1 MKVRRG
7 PIAWMAQNT
16 VAANLLM
23 GIFIVGGLLV
33 SGGVK
38 QEVFPEFTVDEI
50 HVSSVYPGASPSEV
64 EKGVLIAMEEAVR
77 ALDGVKEVISVAGES
92 SGLVRVRLEND
103 ADNEQALSDVRG
115 AIDRLRSM
123 PIELERPIVKLVKT
137 RQRSVSVIV
146 YGDVDHE
153 LLRRQAEYVRAG
165 LVANTLITQA
175 ELKNLPLREIA
186 IEITEENQRKYNI
199 TPAQIAQ
206 KIRASSIEL
215 PSGQI
220 KSSVGELLIRT
231 SERREIGEEFENIA
245 VIANPDGSVVR
256 LGEIAT
262 VNDGFEEDQRE
273 AWFNGKPSVLIDVYR
288 VGNQKPLEITDA
300 ITQFLAKTE
309 LPVGIEASLWSDRST
324 SFVGRINLLKS
335 NAISG
340 LILVFVALGLFL
352 EIRLAFWVMLGIP
365 ISFLGAFLFIPMFDA
380 SINMVSMFAFI
391 LVLGIVVDDAIVVG
405 ENVFR
410 LRNEGKSALD
420 AAIEG
425 AKEVS
430 TPVFFAVATTVATFG
445 PLLFVPGFIGK
456 IFGVIPI
463 IVIATLT
470 ISWIESVYIL
480 PAHLAHSSTTQ
491 SGVFGWIITQ
501 QLKVSR
507 FLERFIANVYTPS
520 ARLAAEHRY
529 TTVALSFASLL
540 LLAGAIKGG
549 AFKFSFM
556 PKLESDNVVATI
568 RLPLGT
574 PLSETKRYRDL
585 LESRLR
591 PVLKSLTKD
600 KPIHLGVLSVAGG
613 TAGGGGGPRGGTSGG
628 KSTHVASVRVMLVPL
643 GEREFSSGE
652 VARAWRKSVGE
663 VVGAELVSFGYTFGG
678 GGGEPVNI
686 RLSHPDIDTLEQT
699 SVRVAKHLEKFDA
712 LTDIDTGFSLG
723 KEQLNVKLSDQGRA
737 LGITERALANTLRAS
752 FYGTEALR
760 QQRGRDEVRVIVRRP
775 RADRTNRDRLENM
788 MLQTPGG
795 MSIPLK
801 DAALFESGRAYSSI
815 YRVNGRRAISVT
827 ADLDSKKGN
836 ANEILGEIQRSFLPK
851 LVTETPGLTYSLEG
865 ERKSQ
870 KESLGAL
877 AKNYIFALLIIF
889 CLLAIPFKSYAQP
902 FLVMSAIPFGA
913 VGALLGHWIMGF
925 ELSIMSMMGI
935 VALSGVVVNDSLVLM
950 IATNKIRRSGSSAIE
965 AAVQGAALRF
975 RPILLTSL
983 TTSFGL
989 APMILEKSVQ
999 ARFLVP
1005 MAVSLGFGILWATI
1019 IILYTVPSF
1028 YLILDDV
1035 QRFFQWLYGKKET
1048 NPDHLASSPAPGE
1061 DTGLIN

>member
-1 MKVRRG
+1 MKERRG

-77 ALDGVKEVISVAGES
+77 GLDGVKEVISVAGES

-115 AIDRLRSM
+115 SIDRLRSM
-123 PIELERPIVKLVKT
+123 PVELERPIVKLVKT

-153 LLRRQAEYVRAG
+153 LLRRQAEYIRAG

-186 IEITEENQRKYNI
+186 IEITEENQRKYSI

-206 KIRASSIEL
+206 KIRESSIEL

-231 SERREIGEEFENIA
+231 SERRELGEEFENIA

-273 AWFNGKPSVLIDVYR
+273 AWFNGKPSVLIDIYR
-288 VGNQKPLEITDA
+288 VGNQKPLEITEA

-352 EIRLAFWVMLGIP
+352 EIGLHLGSCGIP

-470 ISWIESVYIL
+470 ISWVESVYIL
-480 PAHLAHSSTTQ
+480 PAHLAHSSTEQ
-491 SGVFGWIITQ
+491 SGVFGWVIKQ

-507 FLERFIANVYTPS
+507 FLERFIANIYVPS

-540 LLAGAIKGG
+540 LLVGAIKGG

-585 LESRLR
+585 LESRLN

-628 KSTHVASVRVMLVPL
+628 KSTHIASVRVMLVPL
-643 GEREFSSGE
+643 GDREFSSGE

-678 GGGEPVNI
+678 GGGEPVSI
-686 RLSHPDIDTLEQT
+686 DYRTQRLTHLNKPPFASRSIWRNLMPSRTLT
-699 SVRVAKHLEKFDA
+699 
-712 LTDIDTGFSLG
+712 
-723 KEQLNVKLSDQGRA
+723 RA
-737 LGITERALANTLRAS
+737 
-752 FYGTEALR
+752 F
-760 QQRGRDEVRVIVRRP
+760 
-775 RADRTNRDRLENM
+775 
-788 MLQTPGG
+788 
-795 MSIPLK
+795 
-801 DAALFESGRAYSSI
+801 
-815 YRVNGRRAISVT
+815 
-827 ADLDSKKGN
+827 
-836 ANEILGEIQRSFLPK
+836 
-851 LVTETPGLTYSLEG
+851 
-865 ERKSQ
+865 
-870 KESLGAL
+870 
-877 AKNYIFALLIIF
+877 
-889 CLLAIPFKSYAQP
+889 
-902 FLVMSAIPFGA
+902 
-913 VGALLGHWIMGF
+913 
-925 ELSIMSMMGI
+925 
-935 VALSGVVVNDSLVLM
+935 
-950 IATNKIRRSGSSAIE
+950 
-965 AAVQGAALRF
+965 
-975 RPILLTSL
+975 
-983 TTSFGL
+983 
-989 APMILEKSVQ
+989 
-999 ARFLVP
+999 
-1005 MAVSLGFGILWATI
+1005 
-1019 IILYTVPSF
+1019 
-1028 YLILDDV
+1028 
-1035 QRFFQWLYGKKET
+1035 
-1048 NPDHLASSPAPGE
+1048 HLARS
-1061 DTGLIN
+1061 N